1 MDCGAAAP
9 SVTLTIEGAVTAARL
24 GGTGAGREGVR
35 EGLKAMSQRVATHA
49 AKGLISSAASH
60 VVRLLERSGSA
71 SPTS

>member
-9 SVTLTIEGAVTAARL
+9 SVTLSIEGAVTAARL

-49 AKGLISSAASH
+49 EAE
-60 VVRLLERSGSA
+60 VFTRQVRRRLYHQ
-71 SPTS
+71 